1 MVFKRFQVLATRI
14 PSRCAVCGS
23 WPSQA
28 VCERCVGQFAQPIS
42 RCKTCALPV
51 PVGVAQCG
59 ECLLSPPALDACHAA
74 VAYAYPWAGLI
85 VDFKFAQQPGHCTSL
100 SLLMRSAPWM
110 EPAIDN
116 AHFLIPMPLS
126 PQRLRERGY
135 NQAQLLARQLSAS
148 KTRENILL
156 RMKDMAHQSQLS
168 RAERLKN
175 VKDAFAVDPLL
186 APQLKDRRIVLV
198 DDVMTT
204 GASLHSAALALRAAG
219 ASHVTALVVART
231 EPH

>member
-1 MVFKRFQVLATRI
+1 MLFKRLRGLAAHI
-14 PSRCAVCGS
+14 PSTCKVCGS

-28 VCERCVGQFAQPIS
+28 VCEACVARFAQPVH
-42 RCKTCALPV
+42 RCKTCAQSV
-51 PVGVAQCG
+51 PTGVIQCG
-59 ECLLSPPALDACHAA
+59 ECLLSPPALDACFAA
-74 VAYAYPWAGLI
+74 VAYAYPWARLI
-85 VDFKFAQQPGHCTSL
+85 IDFKFAQQPGHCASL
-100 SLLMRSAPWM
+100 SLLLRSAPWV

-126 PQRLRERGY
+126 VHRLKERGY
-135 NQAQLLARQLSAS
+135 NQASLLARQLSAS
-148 KTRENILL
+148 KTRDNILL
-156 RMKDMAHQSQLS
+156 RLKDVAHQSQLS

-186 APQLKDRRIVLV
+186 AAQLKDRRVVLV

-231 EPH
+231 EL